1 MKIDYQ
7 KKFSLK
13 NKKVY
18 IFGGMGTIG
27 KEVTR
32 ALTQF
37 GAKIVLLDLKIK
49 KKEFK
54 NKFKS
59 KSIIYEEF
67 DCKELTNISLNL
79 SNIIKKRGC
88 PSIVINCTYP
98 MTESWKESSFSK
110 INYKNYKDNLNVHLS
125 SYVWISKYFADLMVK
140 KKIKGSILMLSSIFG
155 KFGQDLNTYRNTNL
169 SENMTY
175 SIIKGG
181 INTFTKQMGS
191 YYGRYNIR
199 VNSVSPGGIKG
210 YIAGEKHKQDKIFTK
225 NYISKVPLQRMC
237 KPEDVASAI
246 IFLISD
252 ASSYITGENLF
263 VDGGLKSIR

>member
-49 KKEFK
+49 KKKEFK

-79 SNIIKKRGC
+79 S
-88 PSIVINCTYP
+88 
-98 MTESWKESSFSK
+98 
-110 INYKNYKDNLNVHLS
+110 
-125 SYVWISKYFADLMVK
+125 
-140 KKIKGSILMLSSIFG
+140 
-155 KFGQDLNTYRNTNL
+155 
-169 SENMTY
+169 
-175 SIIKGG
+175 SIIK
-181 INTFTKQMGS
+181 NK
-191 YYGRYNIR
+191 
-199 VNSVSPGGIKG
+199 
-210 YIAGEKHKQDKIFTK
+210 
-225 NYISKVPLQRMC
+225 
-237 KPEDVASAI
+237 
-246 IFLISD
+246 D
-252 ASSYITGENLF
+252 AQA
-263 VDGGLKSIR
+263 